1 MSRSGEQA
9 MTTQQQ
15 ILDIVA
21 DLEKRLYEGLEES
34 SAEIL
39 SEVFSDDLV
48 YVHSQGIAETKH
60 ENLVG
65 QQSRFFWHGPVKR
78 VGGETTVY
86 GTDLATTVG
95 PIEMVDYGHG
105 PAYTLHLHQT
115 LVWANENGTW
125 RLVLRVATKARD

>member
-1 MSRSGEQA
+1 

-15 ILDIVA
+15 IRSILA
-21 DLEKRLYEGLEES
+21 DLEKRLYEGLEAS
-34 SAEIL
+34 SPEIL
-39 SEVFSDDLV
+39 EEVFSDDLI

-78 VGGETTVY
+78 VGGETTIY
-86 GTDLATTVG
+86 GNDLATTTG

-115 LVWANENGTW
+115 LVWVNEGGTW
-125 RLVLRVATKARD
+125 RLVLRLATKAHD